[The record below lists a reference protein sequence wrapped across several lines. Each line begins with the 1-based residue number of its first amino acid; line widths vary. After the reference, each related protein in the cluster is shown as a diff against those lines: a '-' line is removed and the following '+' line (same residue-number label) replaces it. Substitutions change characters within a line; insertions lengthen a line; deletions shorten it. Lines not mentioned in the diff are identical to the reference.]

1 MQQPDSNFRYTRK
14 ISFIFN
20 TCCVIEY
27 KCQIFL
33 EYIYYLT
40 GIITV
45 INTLRVSVLYTGHQ
59 EQNNKWKNKA
69 KTVKEQ
75 RTKEIEF
82 NLQRLNAEFMAK
94 PSTTAFVSSLDEHL
108 TRFVEL

>member
-1 MQQPDSNFRYTRK
+1 MKREKSFLYRGGVIWNLIPILSIPHFYIRYH
-14 ISFIFN
+14 
-20 TCCVIEY
+20 
-27 KCQIFL
+27 
-33 EYIYYLT
+33 
-40 GIITV
+40 IIP
-45 INTLRVSVLYTGHQ
+45 LRVSVLYTGHQ
-59 EQNNKWKNKA
+59 ERNNKWKNKA